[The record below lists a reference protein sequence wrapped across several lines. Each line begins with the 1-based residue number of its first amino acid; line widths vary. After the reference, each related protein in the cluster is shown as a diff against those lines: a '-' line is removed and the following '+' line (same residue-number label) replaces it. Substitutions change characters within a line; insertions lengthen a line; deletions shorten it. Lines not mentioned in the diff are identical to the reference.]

1 MLPGQFKRRGVF
13 MNADNE
19 RLREIQIS
27 KLFYKIQMKK
37 AENTEDC
44 MMIKEKIDEL
54 ETEEI
59 DILQRFDVIV

>member
-1 MLPGQFKRRGVF
+1 

-27 KLFYKIQMKK
+27 KLCYKIQMKK

-59 DILQRFDVIV
+59 DILQRFDVKV

>member
-1 MLPGQFKRRGVF
+1 

-37 AENTEDC
+37 AENTDDC
-44 MMIKEKIDEL
+44 MKLKEKIDEL
-54 ETEEI
+54 EKEEI